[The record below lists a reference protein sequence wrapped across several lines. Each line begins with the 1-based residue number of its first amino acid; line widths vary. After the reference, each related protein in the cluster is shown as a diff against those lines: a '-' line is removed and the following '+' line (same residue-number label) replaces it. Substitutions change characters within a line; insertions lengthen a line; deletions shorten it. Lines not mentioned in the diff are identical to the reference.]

1 MKRLHKK
8 LDFPFRRA
16 LAVLLAAAMTF
27 ALTGCSVREL
37 HIGQVEVNT
46 GAGTAWITP
55 ARGVDRFD
63 IPAADFSAGADGSVT
78 YTGTAYRALQGIDV
92 STFQQDID
100 WQAVADSGIA
110 FAVIRAG
117 YRGYGKGGIVEND
130 RFRQNVAG
138 ACAAGLRVGLYFF
151 SQAVTPEE
159 AAEEAQW
166 LVDAARDYK
175 IDMPLVFDWEN
186 IDQSTVAAGDT
197 VRTAEMTGEDVTACA
212 VAFCETVT
220 AAGYDAAVYGNRW
233 QGYYDYDFAQLK
245 DYAFWVSAPG
255 TADDTL
261 AGLWDETASRS
272 WGGHEM
278 GLTTLRHQA
287 DVLLPAGRRATV
299 AVIDTGAE
307 VSHPLLAGRVS
318 ARSYDF
324 ADNTADV
331 TDVNGHGTATAG
343 LIADLT
349 PDEVD
354 VMVLRVY
361 GDDNLSKPSRVLT
374 ALEYALENGATV
386 VNMSIGW
393 PNAIEK
399 GYSFLNSVLAQAYA
413 AGVVVVAAAGNLSQ
427 SNPTA
432 NADDVYP
439 ANQAQVLTVS
449 AVDRSRTF
457 DDTYSASGASVDL
470 CAPGTGVAVAA
481 LSGGMTVRSGTSFA
495 APHVAAAAACVQLAQ
510 PGATAARV
518 RRTLCDYAEDLGAPG
533 RDDQY
538 GNGFPVL
545 TQCFHDRLCP
555 GRRFADMPDADAWS
569 HAGLDYCIAAG
580 LMHGMTP
587 VTVAPQALATRAQVV
602 QLLWAAAGSPKTTG
616 PLPFTDVA
624 PGAWYYDAVHWAY
637 RTGLVSGTSPTT
649 FTPDAAITRQDFTVI
664 LYAQAGRPAMI
675 GTALAAFPDAGQVA
689 GYAYAALTWAVEQG
703 LIGGVGTPSGP
714 QLAPR
719 GYATRAQVAKI
730 LMGYYDK

>member
-78 YTGTAYRALQGIDV
+78 YTGTAYRVLQGIDV

-117 YRGYGKGGIVEND
+117 YRGYGKGGIVEDD

-233 QGYYDYDFAQLK
+233 QGYYDYDFTQLR

-255 TADDTL
+255 TADDFYY
-261 AGLWDETASRS
+261 AHDFWQYSYQG
-272 WGGHEM
+272 
-278 GLTTLRHQA
+278 
-287 DVLLPAGRRATV
+287 TV
-299 AVIDTGAE
+299 PGITG
-307 VSHPLLAGRVS
+307 
-318 ARSYDF
+318 Y
-324 ADNTADV
+324 
-331 TDVNGHGTATAG
+331 
-343 LIADLT
+343 
-349 PDEVD
+349 
-354 VMVLRVY
+354 
-361 GDDNLSKPSRVLT
+361 
-374 ALEYALENGATV
+374 
-386 VNMSIGW
+386 
-393 PNAIEK
+393 
-399 GYSFLNSVLAQAYA
+399 
-413 AGVVVVAAAGNLSQ
+413 
-427 SNPTA
+427 
-432 NADDVYP
+432 
-439 ANQAQVLTVS
+439 
-449 AVDRSRTF
+449 VDR
-457 DDTYSASGASVDL
+457 DL
-470 CAPGTGVAVAA
+470 WFVP
-481 LSGGMTVRSGTSFA
+481 
-495 APHVAAAAACVQLAQ
+495 
-510 PGATAARV
+510 
-518 RRTLCDYAEDLGAPG
+518 
-533 RDDQY
+533 
-538 GNGFPVL
+538 
-545 TQCFHDRLCP
+545 
-555 GRRFADMPDADAWS
+555 
-569 HAGLDYCIAAG
+569 I
-580 LMHGMTP
+580 
-587 VTVAPQALATRAQVV
+587 
-602 QLLWAAAGSPKTTG
+602 TT
-616 PLPFTDVA
+616 
-624 PGAWYYDAVHWAY
+624 
-637 RTGLVSGTSPTT
+637 
-649 FTPDAAITRQDFTVI
+649 
-664 LYAQAGRPAMI
+664 
-675 GTALAAFPDAGQVA
+675 
-689 GYAYAALTWAVEQG
+689 
-703 LIGGVGTPSGP
+703 
-714 QLAPR
+714 
-719 GYATRAQVAKI
+719 
-730 LMGYYDK
+730 